1 MGIIGSGRSSVRGIL
16 AIVYIFLA
24 MTICAT
30 SLIWDSAGGNG
41 LLGNLDLGT
50 ADSTNV
56 DYTSGQYY
64 SLDGFLG
71 RFVYQ
76 GEANNT
82 IVVTN
87 TGPLATGNGS
97 GNYFFF
103 TKTDNSG
110 RWRRVFF
117 VVTVKAYLHTNAEG
131 SILGTHNTIIDNPG
145 DSIVI
150 PAGAGTEEYDT
161 GDPSYTGGY
170 NAQGIW
176 GVGSTFKFKYPYKY
190 IWFDM
195 TTIRSTS
202 NRQLR
207 AGVYE
212 SGLLLAGDGISVHLN
227 LTGRYQNSSGA
238 PGSYSFVLERTA
250 PSAIPFQELI
260 QKTTYTNSYPVG
272 TVRYNSVDTRARIF
286 FASNP
291 EGTLADFRFV
301 SPRGSFPYHVV
312 YSPRIPSGFAT
323 KIDSPTKIF
332 PSTASLVP
340 VTSPTH
346 GETEQQY
353 QLEGEIRIFVNPG
366 TNMFSAPAD
375 SYSSRI
381 YCFLTA
387 Y

>member
-1 MGIIGSGRSSVRGIL
+1 
-16 AIVYIFLA
+16 

-41 LLGNLDLGT
+41 TLGNLDVST

-64 SLDGFLG
+64 TLDGFLG
-71 RFVYQ
+71 RFRYQ
-76 GEANNT
+76 GEANNIIT
-82 IVVTN
+82 ITN
-87 TGPLATGNGS
+87 TGPFASGGNP

-103 TKTDNSG
+103 TKNGDTS

-117 VVTVKAYLHTNAEG
+117 VATIKAFLHTNTEG
-131 SILGTHNTIIDNPG
+131 TILGTYNTIVDNPG

-170 NAQGIW
+170 NAQGTW
-176 GVGSTFKFKYPYKY
+176 GLGSTFTYKYPYKY
-190 IWFDM
+190 IWFDL
-195 TTIRSTS
+195 TIIRTNFS
-202 NRQLR
+202 NKLNK
-207 AGVYE
+207 GLYE
-212 SGLLLAGDGISVHLN
+212 SRVLLSGDGISMSLN
-227 LTGRYQNSSGA
+227 LTGIHGNISEA

-250 PSAIPFQELI
+250 PSTIPFQELI
-260 QKTTYTNSYPVG
+260 QKTTFTNSYPVG
-272 TVRYNSVDTRARIF
+272 NVRYNAVDTRARIF

-323 KIDSPTKIF
+323 KIDSPTKVF
-332 PSTASLVP
+332 PSTASPVP
-340 VTSPTH
+340 ITSPTH

-353 QLEGEIRIFVNPG
+353 QLDGEIRIFVNPG

-375 SYSSRI
+375 TYSSKI